1 MQNVTAYYPAS
12 KLSSK
17 LTIVIPTADRQAYMP
32 GTLANI
38 TGEFGRFGGVRLIV
52 VDNASIPPVDSEMCA
67 SFGVELKRYDDRG
80 DVGNSIN
87 RAAKLAE
94 TEYVW
99 VFGDDDLICPGV
111 LPILE
116 NLLTTEQPDV
126 VYLNRY
132 ISDHELSSIERTEHR
147 VDVQDKKVLTGAD
160 AAITFTHHPGFI
172 SAVIFRKSM
181 FAGAEEC
188 EVMFPG
194 YGFMAAIY
202 KNSINGKFVYLP
214 KPWVVQR
221 RSVSLWKARWPK
233 FWLVTLPKMFDWLE
247 NTHGVSGA
255 LNAIKLETNRSAIRN
270 LLAARAN
277 GYASSDM
284 FWEESGKYLAPFAMM
299 IGKIFRYVPVWLAS
313 SAYQMLFGIKKYLGR

>member
-1 MQNVTAYYPAS
+1 MATGCIAS
-12 KLSSK
+12 KLNAK
-17 LTIVIPTADRQAYMP
+17 LTIVIPTADRQAYLP
-32 GTLANI
+32 DTLANI
-38 TGEFGRFGGVRLIV
+38 TEEFRRFGGARLIV
-52 VDNASIPPVDSEMCA
+52 VDNASKPPVDAGMCA
-67 SFGVELKRYDDRG
+67 SFGAELKRYEDRG

-111 LPILE
+111 MPVLE
-116 NLLTTEQPDV
+116 SVLTSEQPDV

-132 ISDHELSSIERTEHR
+132 VSDHELNSIERTEHC
-147 VDVQDKKVLTGAD
+147 VEIHDMKVLTGAE
-160 AAITFTHHPGFI
+160 AAIEFTHHPGFI
-172 SAVIFRKSM
+172 SAVIFRKNM
-181 FAGAEEC
+181 LAGTEEC

-202 KNSINGKFVYLP
+202 KNSIHGKFVYLP

-247 NTHGVSGA
+247 STHGVKGA
-255 LNAIKLETNRSAIRN
+255 LNAIKLETNRAAVRN

-277 GYASSDM
+277 GYVSSDS
-284 FWEESGKYLAPFAMM
+284 FWAESGNYLNQFPLMM
-299 IGKIFRYVPVWLAS
+299 GKFLRVTPIWLTS
-313 SAYQMLFGIKKYLGR
+313 SIYQFLYAVKKIL